1 MLLDK
6 NYFLQGNV
14 VFDMT
19 RHLYNNDGIGNAK
32 LFTPAS
38 FGVGAG
44 YQDECTTFS
53 LMYSSTYTLANTRN
67 QTVMMQLQ
75 LRTLGDAKV
84 SQSLGAIAIQ
94 DGIGLAN

>member
-1 MLLDK
+1 
-6 NYFLQGNV
+6 
-14 VFDMT
+14 MT
-19 RHLYNNDGIGNAK
+19 RHQYNNDLGIGIGNAR

-53 LMYSSTYTLANTRN
+53 LTYSSAYTLANTRN
-67 QTVMMQLQ
+67 QTLMMNLQ

-84 SQSLGAIAIQ
+84 SQSLGSTVVQ
-94 DGIGLAN
+94 DGIALNN